1 MGTTTPIDMQ
11 ILALATIFLHSA
23 YGASTTEQ
31 IEGAFFGSLVADAL
45 TLGSHYEYDAP
56 TIKKAYG
63 GTISEYM
70 APGEQMGGTTHGVGW
85 GRLNYHPGQKAGDQT
100 DYGEYNV
107 LVLEHLAKRTNQKDA
122 IDLKELVPHW
132 KKRLEG

>member
-1 MGTTTPIDMQ
+1 MGDQARVDMQ
-11 ILALATIFLHSA
+11 ILVLATIFLHSA

-70 APGEQMGGTTHGVGW
+70 APGEQMGGTTHDVGW
-85 GRLNYHPGQKAGDQT
+85 GRRNYHPGQKKGDQT
-100 DYGEYNV
+100 DYGEYTILMLEYLAIPMPWACV
-107 LVLEHLAKRTNQKDA
+107 LHPPLRPSIVRP
-122 IDLKELVPHW
+122 ISF
-132 KKRLEG
+132 